1 MQQEGKMARPREF
14 DEVTALE
21 AAMECFWHRGYEA
34 TSVRDLADKMGIS
47 APSLYNAYGDKHTLF
62 VQALEHYLDHSARAL
77 IKRLENSLPPKQA
90 VRRFIEEIIERS
102 VNDCERRGCFLINSA
117 LEVAPHDRELGALIA
132 DRLAEIEAFFYRSI
146 KKAPAE
152 GAVPRDRVAKDLAR
166 LLLGVLL
173 GIRVLARSK
182 PKRAL
187 LEGVARPALAL
198 LD

>member
-1 MQQEGKMARPREF
+1 MARPREF

-21 AAMECFWHRGYEA
+21 AAIECFWQRGYEA
-34 TSVRDLADKMGIS
+34 TSVRDLANKMGLS
-47 APSLYNAYGDKHTLF
+47 APSLYNTYGDKHALF
-62 VQALEHYLDHSARAL
+62 VQALEHYLDHSTRAR
-77 IKRLENSLPPKQA
+77 IERLEKSLPPKQA
-90 VRRFIEEIIERS
+90 IRRFIEEIIERS
-102 VNDCERRGCFLINSA
+102 VNDRERRGCFLINSA

-132 DRLAEIEAFFYRSI
+132 DRLAEIEAFFRRSI
-146 KKAPAE
+146 KAAQAK
-152 GAVPRDRVAKDLAR
+152 GHVPRDRIAKDLAR

-182 PKRAL
+182 PERVL

>member
-1 MQQEGKMARPREF
+1 MARPREF

-21 AAMECFWHRGYEA
+21 AAIECFWQRGYEA

-47 APSLYNAYGDKHTLF
+47 APSLYNAYGDKHALF
-62 VQALEHYLDHSARAL
+62 VQALERYLDQSTRAR

-90 VRRFIEEIIERS
+90 IRHFIEEIIERS
-102 VNDCERRGCFLINSA
+102 VNDRERRGCFLINSA
-117 LEVAPHDRELGALIA
+117 LEVAPHDKELGALIA

-146 KKAPAE
+146 KAAQAR
-152 GAVPRDRVAKDLAR
+152 GTVPRDRVAKDLAR

-173 GIRVLARSK
+173 GIRVLARSR
-182 PKRAL
+182 PERAL